1 MKIKYIED
9 INVTDYKETGMFICF
24 PTCDLKC
31 TREPLNC
38 TREPGNDYCCCQ
50 NAELLKEPDI
60 DVSYDR
66 ILELYSK
73 GDYHKCL
80 ICGGLEPF
88 DSPIDLTELYVRFN
102 EKYPNDK
109 FIVYTGYARCELEEM
124 AKNRSVLELVLKIL
138 RKPGSNVIIKYGKY
152 IQVLPPRYDKTL
164 GVTLASSNQFAEAY

>member
-31 TREPLNC
+31 TREPLNDC
-38 TREPGNDYCCCQ
+38 NCCQ

-88 DSPIDLTELYVRFN
+88 DSVMDLAELYLNFN
-102 EKYPNDK
+102 EKHPDDK

-124 AKNRSVLELVLKIL
+124 AKYRSVLEATLNIL
-138 RKPGSNVIIKYGKY
+138 RRPGSNVIIKYGKY

-164 GVTLASSNQFAEAY
+164 GVTLASMNQFAEAY